1 MGDIGSAV
9 GAGFALV
16 VAVSGI
22 HLFIIRLMLKGNS
35 LEMEQRQQRWSNERF
50 VDREVLVEKFDGLS
64 KWMATMQGELAHMRN
79 NLELLLQLRQGEVK
93 E

>member
-9 GAGFALV
+9 SAGFALV

-35 LEMEQRQQRWSNERF
+35 LEMEQRQQRWCNERF
-50 VDREVLVEKFDGLS
+50 VDREVLVEKFDGLA

-79 NLELLLQLRQGEVK
+79 NLELLLQLRQEEAK
-93 E
+93 K